1 MSSPRELNLV
11 KNVGDFTLHKGNR
24 MAIKKRGTVCWSC
37 QNLKKLVLS
46 AVIKLFAE
54 LADALW
60 PPGQR
65 TVKRSNEE

>member
-1 MSSPRELNLV
+1 M

-46 AVIKLFAE
+46 AVINLFAE

-65 TVKRSNEE
+65 TVKRSKEK

>member
-1 MSSPRELNLV
+1 M
-11 KNVGDFTLHKGNR
+11 KNVGDFTLHNGNR
-24 MAIKKRGTVCWSC
+24 TAIKKRGTVCWSC

-46 AVIKLFAE
+46 AVINLFAE

-65 TVKRSNEE
+65 TVKRSKEK